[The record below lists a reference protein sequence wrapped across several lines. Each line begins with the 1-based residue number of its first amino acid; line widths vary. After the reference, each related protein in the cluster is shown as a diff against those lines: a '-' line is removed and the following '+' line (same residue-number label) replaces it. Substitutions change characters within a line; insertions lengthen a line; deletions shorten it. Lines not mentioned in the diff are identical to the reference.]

1 VARQPSNPR
10 PSNPRPSGATSSG
23 ARPSG
28 RTRRQGAAPPAAAAA
43 GLDQLL
49 SAKEIVVSCG
59 PGGVGKTTVA
69 AAAGAMAAVHL
80 GGRVL
85 VLTVDPAR
93 RLASALGLDD
103 TGRGGI
109 GPDRVLP
116 GGIGPGGI
124 GPGGI
129 WPGGIGDSEIKVPD
143 EVFEQAG
150 ITPRGQLWAAQL
162 DTKQSWDALVRR
174 HAPDPGIAARILAN
188 PLYGNVAG
196 RFVHSHEYIAMER
209 LYEIHRKGDYDL
221 IVVDTPPSR
230 HALDLLEAP
239 SRMAE
244 FFSSRLLRLLVAP
257 YRSRLVS
264 LATRPFYQVADR
276 ILGSQ
281 FLEDI
286 AEFFSLFQSMYE
298 GFVERADAV
307 TRLLHDRRAAF
318 MVVTTLE
325 PTPLQETEILAQALS
340 DRGYHLGALVL
351 NRVLPTYLR
360 DPAGVS
366 VAEQLAARSKEVAE
380 RLAPG
385 VGDPKEVQRV
395 LTEVA
400 ESFLNLNLVAQR
412 EAELQG
418 ELNVRA
424 GVVSLA
430 PQFATDIHDLCGL
443 LRLGASL
450 WGSPPD

>member
-1 VARQPSNPR
+1 MARP
-10 PSNPRPSGATSSG
+10 PSGARPTG
-23 ARPSG
+23 ERPSG
-28 RTRRQGAAPPAAAAA
+28 RTRRRDAHPAVAAAA

-93 RLASALGLDD
+93 RLATALGLGG
-103 TGRGGI
+103 TGRGGTGRGGT
-109 GPDRVLP
+109 GPD
-116 GGIGPGGI
+116 
-124 GPGGI
+124 GI
-129 WPGGIGDSEIKVPD
+129 WPDGIGDSEIKVPD
-143 EVFEQAG
+143 EVFERAG

-174 HAPDPGIAARILAN
+174 HAPDPDIAARILAN

-244 FFSSRLLRLLVAP
+244 FFSSRLLRLLIAP

-325 PTPLQETEILAQALS
+325 PTPLQETETLAHALA

-360 DPAGVS
+360 DPAAVS

-385 VGDPKEVQRV
+385 VGDPKEVRRV

-430 PQFATDIHDLCGL
+430 PHFPTDIHDLCGL